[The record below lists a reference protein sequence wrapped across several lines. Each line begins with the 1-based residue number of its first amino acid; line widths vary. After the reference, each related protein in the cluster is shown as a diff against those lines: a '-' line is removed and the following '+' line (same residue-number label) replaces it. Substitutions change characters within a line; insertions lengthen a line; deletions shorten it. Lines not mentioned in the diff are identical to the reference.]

1 MPRHID
7 PDLEGRVLEAAR
19 KLLHKSGD
27 KGLSMRVVAQMA
39 GTNTPALYRRFP
51 NREALLKALVESFQ
65 KEAYIAVEPARSVR
79 EFAES
84 IVEYALRKPREYELL
99 MSGLLGR
106 ATKSRPVFELFTQRC
121 TKWLGGAAEDH
132 RRLALALTALIHG
145 TVMLLLAGNPF
156 AASPEQMKMA
166 YLRAVDVLVAEEAR
180 LAQP

>member
-65 KEAYIAVEPARSVR
+65 KEVYTAVEPAESVR
-79 EFAES
+79 CEGVHS
-84 IVEYALRKPREYELL
+84 
-99 MSGLLGR
+99 
-106 ATKSRPVFELFTQRC
+106 
-121 TKWLGGAAEDH
+121 
-132 RRLALALTALIHG
+132 
-145 TVMLLLAGNPF
+145 
-156 AASPEQMKMA
+156 
-166 YLRAVDVLVAEEAR
+166 
-180 LAQP
+180 